1 MAVVDASEGLRSACK
16 DSCNELWVPQRF
28 NKALTRVGVE
38 EVKISSVAAIGAAG
52 RVDIGGWIQIRL

>member
-1 MAVVDASEGLRSACK
+1 VAVVDASEGLRSACK

-38 EVKISSVAAIGAAG
+38 EVKISSVAAHPRRPA
-52 RVDIGGWIQIRL
+52 RNPPT